1 MNDVKYMK
9 LAIEEGRAAL
19 AEGEIPVG
27 AVIVY
32 EGKVIAKGH
41 NEREALKDPTAH
53 AEMIAIKKAAQE
65 LGGWRLLNTTV
76 YVTVEPCPMCT
87 GAIQQ
92 ARIKRLVYGIK
103 DPKGGAVESL
113 YTILK
118 DQRLNH
124 QVEVRGAV
132 MEEQC
137 RELMQEFFQRL
148 REGSN

>member
-1 MNDVKYMK
+1 
-9 LAIEEGRAAL
+9 
-19 AEGEIPVG
+19 
-27 AVIVY
+27 
-32 EGKVIAKGH
+32 
-41 NEREALKDPTAH
+41 
-53 AEMIAIKKAAQE
+53 MIAIKKAAQE